1 MERKRDT
8 GERMDALLRGAEWA
22 AMGRNGTD
30 EIDPMPTAATEKPL
44 FPAAS

>member
-8 GERMDALLRGAEWA
+8 GARMDDLIRRPVSALS
-22 AMGRNGTD
+22 GTGD
-30 EIDPMPTAATEKPL
+30 EFNASPDNTAAEEKPL